1 MSEKFSSDS
10 SKNDSNKDKMEP
22 RKDDTLNKS
31 KNTSSSI
38 DSTNYYNDFF
48 ETFRQNIQ
56 NITNIMEQSWPSSLF
71 PTMRSVSPFEMFD
84 KWTETR
90 IPVCDVVDRG
100 DKFELNLEI
109 PGIDKDKVDIRATKN
124 SIGISAIQSEKTK
137 EKGKN
142 YVYSERSFKSFNRQ
156 IPFAQEILPS
166 QVTASVKNGVLEVN
180 IPKKNPTKVE
190 GNEEHKV
197 NIT

>member
-1 MSEKFSSDS
+1 
-10 SKNDSNKDKMEP
+10 
-22 RKDDTLNKS
+22 
-31 KNTSSSI
+31 
-38 DSTNYYNDFF
+38 
-48 ETFRQNIQ
+48 
-56 NITNIMEQSWPSSLF
+56 
-71 PTMRSVSPFEMFD
+71 
-84 KWTETR
+84 
-90 IPVCDVVDRG
+90 
-100 DKFELNLEI
+100 LEI

-124 SIGISAIQSEKTK
+124 SVGISAIQSEKTK

-156 IPFAQEILPS
+156 IPLAQEILPS

-180 IPKKNPTKVE
+180 IPKKKPTKVE

>member
-1 MSEKFSSDS
+1 MSKKSLDN
-10 SKNDSNKDKMEP
+10 SKNDSDKNEIESS
-22 RKDDTLNKS
+22 KNNTINQS
-31 KNTSSSI
+31 KNTNSSI
-38 DSTNYYNDFF
+38 DSTTNYYNDFF

-56 NITNIMEQSWPSSLF
+56 NFTNMMEQSWPSSLF
-71 PTMRSVSPFEMFD
+71 PTMKAVSPFEMFD
-84 KWTETR
+84 RWTETR
-90 IPVCDVVDRG
+90 IPVCDVIDRG

-124 SIGISAIQSEKTK
+124 SVGISAIQSEKTK

-166 QVTASVKNGVLEVN
+166 QVTARVKNGVLEVI